1 MAILGR
7 IVKGVGGLYTVD
19 LGDKKINALARKSVK
34 YTSGNILIGDF
45 VEVEK
50 EGESFAIAKI
60 AERKNSLQ
68 RPPVAN
74 IDCAFL
80 LISKTPEPD
89 FYLID
94 KMLVSLSMKD
104 IDVYVI
110 ITKAD
115 LGMEEIYDRAVKDY
129 KNHVKDV
136 LLISSKV
143 EEDVNKVKELMQG
156 KLSCLIGQSAV
167 GKSSLTNALD
177 VKARF
182 EVGELSKKINRGK
195 QTTRHSEIV
204 ELSPLTYVMDTP
216 GFSFFDLDMPPD
228 ELKKHYFDFNEY
240 SQDCKFRSC
249 NHVDEPDC
257 AVKHAVEKGLISKER
272 YERYLELYKELKDKW
287 RKKYG

>member
-1 MAILGR
+1 M
-7 IVKGVGGLYTVD
+7 
-19 LGDKKINALARKSVK
+19 GDKKINALARKSVK

-94 KMLVSLSMKD
+94 KMLVSLSMKN

-129 KNHVKDV
+129 KNHVKERGATV
-136 LLISSKV
+136 ISFRIS
-143 EEDVNKVKELMQG
+143 NTG
-156 KLSCLIGQSAV
+156 AAG
-167 GKSSLTNALD
+167 
-177 VKARF
+177 
-182 EVGELSKKINRGK
+182 
-195 QTTRHSEIV
+195 
-204 ELSPLTYVMDTP
+204 SPLTPLICLRLSTVPGRKSFNFLSVRIRFLNSTP
-216 GFSFFDLDMPPD
+216 GTGRR
-228 ELKKHYFDFNEY
+228 NW
-240 SQDCKFRSC
+240 RSVLNC
-249 NHVDEPDC
+249 
-257 AVKHAVEKGLISKER
+257 I
-272 YERYLELYKELKDKW
+272 
-287 RKKYG
+287 